1 MQIRRTVH
9 RRALLAAVGAG
20 ATAVALA
27 AGMGTSAFAA
37 TLFSDNFDDGNANG
51 WSKSGGS
58 WTVTTDG
65 SGVLTQSNSGS
76 ELARQFAGQ
85 TGWAD
90 YQVQARVK
98 PLAYGSSSGLVG
110 LAARSASSTKMY
122 RLALLGSGQAAL
134 QAVNGSQITTLGSAS
149 VGTAAGSWYTL
160 RIEASGSTVRGF
172 VNGTQVGSGSDSL
185 VGSGRI
191 GLVTAYA
198 SGSFDDVAVDSAG
211 STPTTP
217 PTTAPPTSNPPT
229 TPPPTTPPPTTPP
242 PTTPPPAS
250 WPTPAGQVK
259 VDDTIPISGN
269 QDLGMKRYYGIGD
282 GGQGESQDPMF
293 VLAAGATLRNV
304 IIGAPAGD
312 GVHCEGNCTL
322 INVWWED
329 VGEDAATFRGG
340 TTYTVDGGGARSASD
355 KVFQHNGSGTVHIRN
370 FRVESS
376 GKLYRACG
384 NCSTSYQR
392 HVVMDNVTATSTKAL
407 AGINTNWGDTA
418 RFSRITILND
428 PDRKTSIC
436 QKYKGVPK
444 GSEPTLIGEGA
455 DGVNCFYSPSDITY
469 R

>member
-1 MQIRRTVH
+1 MHLRRTH
-9 RRALLAAVGAG
+9 RRALAAAFTAG
-20 ATAVALA
+20 ATAAVLA
-27 AGMGTSAFAA
+27 AGMGSSASAA
-37 TLFSDNFDDGNANG
+37 AVFSDDFNDGDASG
-51 WSKSGGS
+51 WSKSGGTWS
-58 WTVTTDG
+58 VVTDG
-65 SGVLTQSNSGS
+65 SGVFQQSNAGS
-76 ELARQFAGQ
+76 ELTRQFAGQ
-85 TGWAD
+85 TSWTD

-98 PLAYGSSSGLVG
+98 PLSFGSSSGLVG

-122 RLALLGSGQAAL
+122 RLALLGSGRAEL
-134 QAVNGSQITTLGSAS
+134 QAVNGSQITSLGSAS
-149 VGTAAGSWYTL
+149 VGAAAGSWYTL
-160 RIEASGSTVRGF
+160 RIETAGSTVRGF
-172 VNGTQVGSGSDSL
+172 VNGTQVGSGTSGLASA
-185 VGSGRI
+185 GRI
-191 GLVTAYA
+191 GLVTSYA
-198 SGSFDDVAVDSAG
+198 SASFDDVAVDTSGG

-217 PTTAPPTSNPPT
+217 PSTTAPPT

-242 PTTPPPAS
+242 PTNPPAN
-250 WPTPAGQVK
+250 WPTPTANVK
-259 VDDTIPISGN
+259 VDATIDVPVSLDGG
-269 QDLGMKRYYGIGD
+269 LKRYYGIGD

-293 VLAAGATLRNV
+293 VLAPGATLRNV

-355 KVFQHNGSGTVHIRN
+355 KVFQHNGSGTVYIRN

-392 HVVMDNVTATSTKAL
+392 HVVMDNVTATSTKML

-428 PDRKTSIC
+428 PNRTTRIC
-436 QKYKGVPK
+436 VKYKGVPK
-444 GSEPTLIGEGA
+444 GSEPSEIGEGA
-455 DGVNCFYSPSDITY
+455 DGTNCLYSASDITW